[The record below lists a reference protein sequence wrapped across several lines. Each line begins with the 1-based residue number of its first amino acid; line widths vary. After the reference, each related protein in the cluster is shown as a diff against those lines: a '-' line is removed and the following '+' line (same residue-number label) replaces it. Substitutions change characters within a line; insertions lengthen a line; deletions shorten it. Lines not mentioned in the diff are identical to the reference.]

1 MQPDLAR
8 AVLLTDDL
16 AQLLKLSIAAQ
27 LLDDKDGD
35 GDGKLTREEWLA
47 GAGFLLPPQEESPFL
62 QT

>member
-35 GDGKLTREEWLA
+35 GDGKLTREEVANDLA
-47 GAGFLLPPQEESPFL
+47 LEFTAPM
-62 QT
+62 QTLSE